1 MKPSPT
7 LTMDWWVGVLAI
19 APGITIA
26 GLVWWLD
33 RYDREPHD
41 LLIGCFLW
49 GALITLPTGIIQIVV
64 SSALSLNMDEL
75 FSVLLQA
82 FLIVALVEET
92 AKYLVVRLYV
102 YRRPD
107 FDEPYDGI
115 TYTVMAGMG
124 FATTENLLY
133 ILGSDAESQLSI
145 ALLRMVTA
153 VPSHGAN
160 GVLMGYFLGLAKF
173 AHKPGRYH
181 LAAIGIAMLTHGFY
195 DAFLFYRNAGLL
207 VSGAVAVLAISVWL
221 SIRAI
226 RLHQQLSPFRSYK

>member
-1 MKPSPT
+1 M
-7 LTMDWWVGVLAI
+7 LAI

-49 GALITLPTGIIQIVV
+49 GALITLPTGIIQVV
-64 SSALSLNMDEL
+64 FSSALSLNMNEL
-75 FSVLLQA
+75 ASVLLQA
-82 FLIVALVEET
+82 FLVVALVEET
-92 AKYLVVRLYV
+92 AKYLVVRSYV
-102 YRRPD
+102 YWRPD

-133 ILGSDAESQLSI
+133 VLGSDAESQLSV

-173 AHKPGRYH
+173 ARNRWRYH
-181 LAAIGIAMLTHGFY
+181 LTAVGIATLAHGFY
-195 DAFLFYRNAGLL
+195 DAFLFHQHAGLL
-207 VSGAVAVLAISVWL
+207 VSGAVVVLAISVWL

-226 RLHQQLSPFRSYK
+226 RIHQQLSPFRSPK